1 MAMEFE
7 NNGQQTAMGQAMAQA
22 KLGQTHAQASQELP
36 KYGNS
41 GVSDPFGFAGKAMT
55 PGRMAYAPLNGS
67 MGSEAYTKLL
77 KELRDAIE
85 AQKKDSPLEIR
96 ILPIDKNVDPNLHY
110 NGYILTVQ
118 SKVAP
123 ELGVGYHIMLMAGT
137 AAPLNDRTVSVP
149 SGHGVSENVTI
160 PFYPELALSKRY
172 FQVVNNYLSSVFGA
186 GIKFFRATPTV
197 IPADFDHENKQAV
210 MSLAENSG
218 LAASTILVMLAD
230 NGRHFQDLN
239 LPQLLKNTSSNNN
252 DANLTFNYN
261 FQSQQ
266 QIDFLKQPTRA
277 SIVVQASTGVR
288 KNNQEWDP
296 NSAEGPKVITEA
308 TGFIELMPVAP
319 RFDPRQVNPM
329 MGWNPQAQAVATQRL
344 APVFV
349 LNSLRSNLSGTPG
362 AILTNVLV
370 AADLNRGFGWVRS
383 FEPTTQN
390 KVGGLNLTDVTAI
403 TIDMP
408 SRENPNVPEQRPD
421 FKNAPM
427 TTEFLMNFLGMYCRP
442 EMYLATDIPWN
453 NHNSWYLSLF
463 SDAARGEPEPNALI
477 DKTMCTL
484 VGEDFMSKL
493 PAGTPKF
500 ATTPFLMERGYYEV
514 DGQRRDVADIDYVAV
529 CNYADATNN
538 PRLVEVWTNSFL
550 SDSRTME
557 QRMQDRRDII
567 QHITGNKATFT
578 GYVVRVFWNGA
589 YIDAGLRA
597 LAEKGIT
604 TSSEGRAVYSFNGG
618 RSTADFLNNA
628 GLSSTAYWN
637 SNMAGSS
644 GRFNFNMSGGS
655 PWSTGAMNTFN
666 I

>member
-77 KELRDAIE
+77 KELRDAVE

-172 FQVVNNYLSSVFGA
+172 FQVVNNYLASVFGA

-239 LPQLLKNTSSNNN
+239 LPQLLKNTSNNSN

-477 DKTMCTL
+477 DKTMCAL

>member
-77 KELRDAIE
+77 KELRDAVE
-85 AQKKDSPLEIR
+85 AQKKESPLEIR

-477 DKTMCTL
+477 DKTMCAL
-484 VGEDFMSKL
+484 VGDDFMSKL

>member
-7 NNGQQTAMGQAMAQA
+7 NNGQQTAMGQALTQA
-22 KLGQTHAQASQELP
+22 KLGQAHAQASQELP
-36 KYGNS
+36 KQP
-41 GVSDPFGFAGKAMT
+41 GVGAANPFGFAGMAMT

-77 KELRDAIE
+77 KELREAVE

-137 AAPLNDRTVSVP
+137 AAPLNDRTISVP
-149 SGHGVSENVTI
+149 SGHGVAESVTI

-172 FQVVNNYLSSVFGA
+172 FQVVHNYMTSVFGA

-230 NGRHFQDLN
+230 GGRHFHDLN
-239 LPQLLKNTSSNNN
+239 LPQLLKQTSNNNN

-329 MGWNPQAQAVATQRL
+329 MGWNPQAQSAATQRL

-484 VGEDFMSKL
+484 VGDDFMAKL

-578 GYVVRVFWNGA
+578 GYTVRVFWNGA
-589 YIDAGLRA
+589 YIDAGLRS

-655 PWSTGAMNTFN
+655 PWATGAMNTFN

>member
-77 KELRDAIE
+77 KELRDAVE
-85 AQKKDSPLEIR
+85 AQKKESPLEIR

-477 DKTMCTL
+477 DKTMCAL